1 MPYLTNY
8 HLREQQANA
17 LLGPVSA
24 SLRELERRTQHYTQ
38 RLAMEPADREAVH
51 AAHQALAAAREQV
64 ERLWQE
70 SERRAITPHP
80 EGSRHPAARREPR

>member
-17 LLGPVSA
+17 VLGPVCA
-24 SLRELERRTQHYTQ
+24 TLREMERRTQHYTQ
-38 RLAMEPADREAVH
+38 RLAMEPADREAVQ

-70 SERRAITPHP
+70 SEQRSIQ
-80 EGSRHPAARREPR
+80 AAQRG